1 MIDSKKILNIKLIL
15 VLLFLFLPWSIAD
28 YTDNLEPERVTSDL
42 SFYEINTCK
51 VSLAEFLIK
60 NKNTIYQ
67 DHYHFTL
74 NHYSSIGCFGKIAG
88 VTQLNHEFYI
98 AVGTNT
104 IVSTLVQGYFL
115 ALAMSFIKKNEKNNT
130 LNNFKHQFSLLIS
143 SLFSIIFF
151 YSEVRYYEKQF
162 YLLDLSTSF
171 TYIFLFIVLYSIL
184 KTIVEVI
191 NFRTDSLVNFIPFL
205 FLFIGAFTGLN
216 LNIFILIF
224 VYFGVYKFFNSK
236 FLSWKV
242 YGVLTITLLWT
253 INAIGE
259 NYTFK
264 PDKIRGFTSSAFNYR
279 SIFIW
284 SIAFFIFVVGLHYFL
299 KISTKKIS
307 FEKFTNNMIFVA
319 ISIIILGVIGANFP
333 FINFLNYFYFG
344 QEKIGTTSNNPF
356 QFDEWGEKIAWR
368 GFTSSAESSGE
379 FYGILI
385 IFIYFLIFYGNK
397 RSIFYKLFFGFPFLG
412 LYFSNN
418 RTVFILLVLG
428 LFAVLLSKNKLN
440 TTITF
445 LGICIFL
452 YMLVVFIGSDKFT
465 YVYSY
470 QSVFIQSNNYSFD
483 NASSTFLNLVNSEY
497 SKNLAFTIFFNVISF
512 IGYILNRSEL
522 WGLFIARYN
531 PNIFEY
537 LFGSGPLQFGQL
549 YSDIQVNQ
557 TSSFLMPHSSVLSY
571 LLFFGLIGLILLITY
586 LIYKIYSNKNILNK
600 EQYFLVFF
608 IIFNLIKSD
617 SLNYL
622 SSFVLY
628 SFILFAVFNVKDL
641 FSK

>member
-1 MIDSKKILNIKLIL
+1 MIDSKKILNIKFIL
-15 VLLFLFLPWSIAD
+15 VLLFFVLPWSIAD

-51 VSLAEFLIK
+51 VSLSEFLIK

-98 AVGTNT
+98 AIGTNT
-104 IVSTLVQGYFL
+104 IMSTLVQGYFL
-115 ALAMSFIKKNEKNNT
+115 ALAISFLKKNKKNNI

-151 YSEVRYYEKQF
+151 YSEVRFYEKQF
-162 YLLDLSTSF
+162 YLLDFSTSF
-171 TYIFLFIVLYSIL
+171 TYVFLFIVMYSIL
-184 KTIVEVI
+184 KTIIEVI

-224 VYFGVYKFFNSK
+224 VYFGVYKFLNSK

-242 YGVLTITLLWT
+242 YGVLTIILLWT

-284 SIAFFIFVVGLHYFL
+284 SITFFIFVVGLHYFFKL
-299 KISTKKIS
+299 STKKIS
-307 FEKFTNNMIFVA
+307 FEKFTNNMIFV
-319 ISIIILGVIGANFP
+319 SFSLIILGVIGANFP

-344 QEKIGTTSNNPF
+344 QEKIGTTNNNPF
-356 QFDEWGEKIAWR
+356 QFDEWGEKVAWR

-385 IFIYFLIFYGNK
+385 IFIYFLIFYGQK
-397 RSIFYKLFFGFPFLG
+397 RNIYYKLSFAFPFLG

-428 LFAVLLSKNKLN
+428 LFAVWLSKNKLN
-440 TTITF
+440 TVITF
-445 LGICIFL
+445 LGICILLF
-452 YMLVVFIGSDKFT
+452 MLVVFIGSDKFT
-465 YVYSY
+465 YEYSY
-470 QSVFIQSNNYSFD
+470 QSVFIQSNNYSID
-483 NASSTFLNLVNSEY
+483 NINSTFLNLLNSEY
-497 SKNLAFTIFFNVISF
+497 NKNLAFTIFFNVASF

-571 LLFFGLIGLILLITY
+571 LLFFGLTGLILLITY
-586 LIYKIYSNKNILNK
+586 LIFKIYKNKNILNK
-600 EQYFLVFF
+600 ERYFLVFF

-628 SFILFAVFNVKDL
+628 SFIFFAVFNVKDL

>member
-1 MIDSKKILNIKLIL
+1 M
-15 VLLFLFLPWSIAD
+15 
-28 YTDNLEPERVTSDL
+28 
-42 SFYEINTCK
+42 
-51 VSLAEFLIK
+51 
-60 NKNTIYQ
+60 
-67 DHYHFTL
+67 
-74 NHYSSIGCFGKIAG
+74 
-88 VTQLNHEFYI
+88 
-98 AVGTNT
+98 
-104 IVSTLVQGYFL
+104 
-115 ALAMSFIKKNEKNNT
+115 
-130 LNNFKHQFSLLIS
+130 
-143 SLFSIIFF
+143 
-151 YSEVRYYEKQF
+151 
-162 YLLDLSTSF
+162 
-171 TYIFLFIVLYSIL
+171 
-184 KTIVEVI
+184 VI
-191 NFRTDSLVNFIPFL
+191 
-205 FLFIGAFTGLN
+205 
-216 LNIFILIF
+216 
-224 VYFGVYKFFNSK
+224 
-236 FLSWKV
+236 
-242 YGVLTITLLWT
+242 
-253 INAIGE
+253 
-259 NYTFK
+259 
-264 PDKIRGFTSSAFNYR
+264 
-279 SIFIW
+279 
-284 SIAFFIFVVGLHYFL
+284 
-299 KISTKKIS
+299 
-307 FEKFTNNMIFVA
+307 
-319 ISIIILGVIGANFP
+319 
-333 FINFLNYFYFG
+333 
-344 QEKIGTTSNNPF
+344 
-356 QFDEWGEKIAWR
+356 
-368 GFTSSAESSGE
+368 
-379 FYGILI
+379 
-385 IFIYFLIFYGNK
+385 K

-470 QSVFIQSNNYSFD
+470 QSVFIQSNNYSVA
-483 NASSTFLNLVNSEY
+483 NTSSTFLNLINSEY
-497 SKNLAFTIFFNVISF
+497 NKNLVFTIFFNIISF

>member
-1 MIDSKKILNIKLIL
+1 MIDSKKILNIKFIL
-15 VLLFLFLPWSIAD
+15 VLLFFVLPWSIAD

-51 VSLAEFLIK
+51 VSLSEFLIK

-115 ALAMSFIKKNEKNNT
+115 ALAISFIKKNEKNNT

-151 YSEVRYYEKQF
+151 YSEVRFYEKQF
-162 YLLDLSTSF
+162 YLLDFSTSF
-171 TYIFLFIVLYSIL
+171 TYVFLFIVMYSIL
-184 KTIVEVI
+184 KTIIEVI

-224 VYFGVYKFFNSK
+224 VYFGVYKFLNSK

-284 SIAFFIFVVGLHYFL
+284 SITFFIFVVGLHYFFKL
-299 KISTKKIS
+299 STKKIS
-307 FEKFTNNMIFVA
+307 FEKFTNNMIFV
-319 ISIIILGVIGANFP
+319 SFSLIILGVIGANFP

-344 QEKIGTTSNNPF
+344 QEKIGTTNNNPF
-356 QFDEWGEKIAWR
+356 QFDEWGEKVAWR

-385 IFIYFLIFYGNK
+385 IFIYFLIFYGQK
-397 RSIFYKLFFGFPFLG
+397 RNIYYKLSFAFPFLG

-428 LFAVLLSKNKLN
+428 FFAVWLSKNKLN
-440 TTITF
+440 TVITF
-445 LGICIFL
+445 LGICILL
-452 YMLVVFIGSDKFT
+452 YMLIVFIGSDKFT

-470 QSVFIQSNNYSFD
+470 QSVFIQSNNYSID
-483 NASSTFLNLVNSEY
+483 NINSTFLNLLNSEY
-497 SKNLAFTIFFNVISF
+497 NKNLAFTIFFNVASF

-628 SFILFAVFNVKDL
+628 SFIFFAVFNVKDL